1 MIGFG
6 NRHNL
11 LYPLMLMVF
20 IILQRANRIA
30 LEKINE
36 DTNIVL
42 LLSTLNFLSDFFF
55 GSIISLFLKE
65 KKKEKNA
72 NKIIGIR
79 LLYYKVDNIEPQD
92 SQTKILILILL
103 ASYFNFTS
111 QIIKKLLNIYINKDL
126 LVNMKIRSIDI
137 CVSSLFY
144 YYLMKVKLYKHHKL
158 SLGIIII
165 CILIIIIYQLIIHF
179 EKIKDIIIMLLI
191 IFSVNICE
199 AFFDIIQKY
208 LLEYNYI
215 NPFKLLIFEG
225 FLEIIFT
232 SFLFFFDSYRKEL
245 ITIKDN
251 FDKYIA
257 TGFLYISLIFTYFI
271 FAGFKN
277 IYQILTIRHYSPPAR
292 ALSDS
297 IKDPLLIIYNLING
311 EENIT
316 EIFSWVNFVC
326 SIITVFF
333 NFVYNEFIIL
343 YCCKLA
349 YQTHIEIDK
358 RNKNIES
365 IKNSVNENIDT
376 DIAN

>member
-1 MIGFG
+1 
-6 NRHNL
+6 
-11 LYPLMLMVF
+11 MVF

-179 EKIKDIIIMLLI
+179 EKIEDIIIMLLI